1 MVAQGLP
8 QWTPSPLPGPEMLR
22 RSLITASLLAA
33 PAVRAQ
39 AAWPNRGP
47 IRVIVPFTPGGATDA
62 MARVTTGK
70 LQEKLGQTIIVENRP
85 GANGAVGGQFVAGA
99 APDGYTFCFS
109 ASIQILARLVMR
121 SPGYDPITDLQPV
134 VRVGQGPL
142 LLIQNAARPQATLAE
157 TLAAV
162 RANPRD
168 WSFAV
173 SSLGAAGHL
182 ATIEFIRQAGVDI
195 VQVPYRGT
203 APAITDTVAGN
214 THLMFDPILATL
226 PQVRAGRV
234 RGLAIT
240 ASARSAAA
248 PEIPT
253 ALESGM
259 PGLDIQSWWGLW
271 GPRGLPTEI
280 RARIHEALR
289 LGMTEPDVQAR
300 VATLGI
306 EPLAESSADFTAF
319 IERDFTRS
327 QELLRIANFQPE

>member
-1 MVAQGLP
+1 MQ
-8 QWTPSPLPGPEMLR
+8 R
-22 RSLITASLLAA
+22 RRLIAAAGAILAA
-33 PAVRAQ
+33 PTVQAQ
-39 AAWPNRGP
+39 PAWPGRGP
-47 IRVIVPFTPGGATDA
+47 VRVIVPFTPGGATDG

-70 LQEKLGQTIIVENRP
+70 LQEKLGQTFIVENRA
-85 GANGAVGGQFVAGA
+85 GANGAVGGQYVAQA

-109 ASIQILARLVMR
+109 ASIQMLARLVMR
-121 SPGYDPITDLQPV
+121 TPGYDPVADLLPII
-134 VRVGQGPL
+134 RTGQGPL
-142 LLIQNAARPQATLAE
+142 LLIQNAARPQNTLAE

-203 APAITDTVAGN
+203 APAITDTVAG
-214 THLMFDPILATL
+214 TTQLMFDPILATL
-226 PQVRAGRV
+226 PQFRGGRV
-234 RGLAIT
+234 KALAIT
-240 ASARSAAA
+240 AGARSAAA

-253 ALESGM
+253 AQEAGM

-271 GPRGLPTEI
+271 GPRGVPAEI
-280 RARIHEALR
+280 VARIGEVLRTGMFEA
-289 LGMTEPDVQAR
+289 DVTRR

-306 EPLAESSADFTAF
+306 EPLAESSADFAAF
-319 IERDFTRS
+319 IQRDFIRS
-327 QELLRIANFQPE
+327 QDLLRIANFQPE

>member
-1 MVAQGLP
+1 
-8 QWTPSPLPGPEMLR
+8 
-22 RSLITASLLAA
+22 
-33 PAVRAQ
+33 
-39 AAWPNRGP
+39 
-47 IRVIVPFTPGGATDA
+47 
-62 MARVTTGK
+62 
-70 LQEKLGQTIIVENRP
+70 
-85 GANGAVGGQFVAGA
+85 
-99 APDGYTFCFS
+99 
-109 ASIQILARLVMR
+109 MR

-142 LLIQNAARPQATLAE
+142 LLIQNAARPQTTLAE

-214 THLMFDPILATL
+214 TQLMFDPILATL

-234 RGLAIT
+234 KALAIT
-240 ASARSAAA
+240 AAARSAAA

-253 ALESGM
+253 AQEAGM

-271 GPRGLPTEI
+271 GPRGIPAEI
-280 RARIHEALR
+280 RTRIYEALR
-289 LGMTEPDVQAR
+289 VGMTEPDVLAR